1 MRHLLDWLPPWQTGR
16 TVPLQRALIVPFVL
30 QIVAAVGLVGYI
42 SFRNGQQAVY
52 NLSSQL
58 RTEIVERIKQQLQSY
73 IEIPHSINRI
83 NGNSVFKGDID
94 ISRATGEHQFWQQA
108 KIFSYTNLIYCATDI
123 DGSFLGVGRN
133 EADQSLQLVIYND
146 STNHIANYYGMN
158 ITGDRTYLL
167 STGDRPFDPRVR
179 PWYTAAKAA
188 GGPTWSD
195 IYLDFDT
202 QLPTITASLPI
213 YEEFGNGFIGVCATD
228 FILPEEMSRFLR
240 TLKVGESGK
249 TFIVERSG
257 TLVSTSTAED
267 LLIAGHDDAARRRE
281 AVESENPLV
290 QGAAEYLNQ
299 RFGNLN
305 NIQRSHQLEFTVD
318 GKRQFLQ
325 VLPFRDGRG
334 LDWLIVVVV
343 PEADFM
349 AQIHQNT
356 RITIVLCAIALLVAI
371 WLGLHTSRWLARP
384 ILKLDQAS
392 RQIANGNLDQTVT
405 VKGVDELEA
414 LANSFNSMAQQLQRS
429 FTNLQDS
436 EATNRALVQAMPDL
450 LLRVRQDGLYLD
462 IQGEGRTQI
471 HNANHFKVGS
481 SVHECLPTELANE
494 WMHYVQQ
501 ALTTGK
507 IQVYEQRLQAAQGRR
522 IEEVRMVALCES
534 EVLIIVRNITERK
547 EVEQALQIA
556 EEKYRSIYENALEGI
571 FQSSPAHRYI
581 SVNPAMARIHGYSS
595 PLDMVEQITD
605 ISKQIYVD
613 AIAYQQ
619 FRQQIET
626 AGQVE
631 GFEYQAYCADG
642 VIIWLSENAR
652 AVYDDSGTLLYY
664 EGIVQD
670 ITERKRKERD
680 LKRQLEELQIEI
692 DHQKRERDV
701 AQITQT
707 DYFREIQAAA
717 NSFNLDDFWDE

>member
-1 MRHLLDWLPPWQTGR
+1 M
-16 TVPLQRALIVPFVL
+16 PFVL
-30 QIVAAVGLVGYI
+30 QVVAAVGLVGYI
-42 SFRNGQQAVY
+42 SFRNGQKAVY
-52 NLSSQL
+52 DLSYQL
-58 RTEIVERIKQQLQSY
+58 RSEIVARIQQQLQSY
-73 IEIPHSINRI
+73 VEIPHSINRI

-123 DGSFLGVGRN
+123 DGSLLGVGRN
-133 EADQSLQLVIYND
+133 ETNQALQLVIYND
-146 STNHIANYYGMN
+146 STDHIANYYGMN

-167 STGDRPFDPRVR
+167 SKGDRPFDPRVR

-240 TLKVGESGK
+240 TLEVGESGEM
-249 TFIVERSG
+249 FIIERSG

-267 LLIAGHDDAARRRE
+267 LLIGSNDAARRRE

-290 QGAAEYLNQ
+290 RGAAQYLNQ
-299 RFGNLN
+299 QFRNLN
-305 NIQRSHQLEFTVD
+305 NIQRSQQLDFTVD

-325 VLPFRDGRG
+325 VLPFNDGRG

-349 AQIHQNT
+349 GQIHQNT
-356 RITIVLCAIALLVAI
+356 RITIFLCAIALLVAI
-371 WLGLHTSRWLARP
+371 WLGLHTSRWLAQP

-392 RQIANGNLDQTVT
+392 RRIADGNLDQTVT
-405 VKGVDELEA
+405 VRGVTEIEA
-414 LANSFNSMAQQLQRS
+414 LAHSFNSMAQQLQRS
-429 FTNLQDS
+429 FADLQES
-436 EATNRALVQAMPDL
+436 EATNRALIEALPDL
-450 LLRVRQDGLYLD
+450 LIRVRSDGMYLD
-462 IQGEGRTQI
+462 IQGENRTQI
-471 HNANHFKVGS
+471 YQAETFQVGRY
-481 SVHECLPTELANE
+481 VHESLPIELANE
-494 WMHYVQQ
+494 RMHYMQQ
-501 ALTTGK
+501 ALATGS
-507 IQVYEQRLQAAQGRR
+507 IQIYEQRFQFDHRR
-522 IEEVRMVALCES
+522 HVEEVRMVALSNS
-534 EVLIIVRNITERK
+534 EVLMIVRDITERK
-547 EVEQALQIA
+547 EVEDALRIA
-556 EEKYRSIYENALEGI
+556 EENYRSIYENALEGI
-571 FQSSPAHRYI
+571 FQSSLDNRYI
-581 SVNPAMARIHGYSS
+581 SVNPAMAHIHGYAS
-595 PLDMVEQITD
+595 PLEMVQQVMHIG
-605 ISKQIYVD
+605 KQIYVD

-631 GFEYQAYCADG
+631 DFEYQAYRVDG
-642 VIIWLSENAR
+642 SIIWLSENAR
-652 AVYDDSGTLLYY
+652 AVYDDSGKLLYY

-670 ITERKRKERD
+670 VSERKRKEQH

-692 DHQKRERDV
+692 DHQKRARDV

-707 DYFREIQAAA
+707 DYFQEIQAAA
-717 NSFNLDDFWDE
+717 ETFDPDTFWE